1 MKTIQITGTS
11 ELASSETNSEL
22 ASARDLVIILHLA
35 DSKAGRGVEKLYVR
49 KGEGFRC
56 ALIGDC

>member
-22 ASARDLVIILHLA
+22 ASARDLVIITCIWQTQRQ
-35 DSKAGRGVEKLYVR
+35 AGEWKSFMLERG
-49 KGEGFRC
+49 KGSGV
-56 ALIGDC
+56 L